1 MIRNPCDVHINFAF
15 QFMPPLFLPG
25 PLSGPKPGLPCK
37 TAAMQNGAVGVMG
50 DCIHTSVIQ
59 ISPIQALT
67 LHSISFPC
75 RPIRL
80 DISGHQSGAGR
91 NRNIRFRGP
100 ACGYGSMRGQCIEGR
115 ERGYV
120 LYSGPTQ
127 ANCSG
132 CEFTCIKIQVSQGI
146 SLGLTGGNS
155 RSYPYAAPYFQCT
168 NILWPS
174 THL

>member
-1 MIRNPCDVHINFAF
+1 MIRNPCDAYINFAF

-59 ISPIQALT
+59 ISPLN
-67 LHSISFPC
+67 LHSISFTC
-75 RPIRL
+75 RPICL
-80 DISGHQSGAGR
+80 DISGQQSGAGR
-91 NRNIRFRGP
+91 NRRGFGLKLGGPESYSRFRGQ
-100 ACGYGSMRGQCIEGR
+100 ACGYSSLRGQHIEGR

-127 ANCSG
+127 AYCGG
-132 CEFTCIKIQVSQGI
+132 CAFTCIKIQVSQGI
-146 SLGLTGGNS
+146 SLGLTEENS
-155 RSYPYAAPYFQCT
+155 RS
-168 NILWPS
+168 
-174 THL
+174 